1 MYIQM
6 YYWRIGKVQKS
17 LSSQARQDAV
27 SCGQDNDEEE
37 SQIRWVNPEGMS
49 DTHLFSDRV
58 NPAFQRDCA
67 AHSPQKEV
75 GSRKCAAS
83 GIEAAIVLPSQA
95 THDVCNTKH
104 SAGVDS
110 HGSTAL
116 EAHRNQ
122 KHLMLH
128 SSTNSRSHFFCF
140 LIPRFLHQ
148 LAIRLYLALGFQSEI
163 SITMQMFTR
172 DCFHSY
178 LSIGNCLLKQRIS
191 KAGSSWA

>member
-37 SQIRWVNPEGMS
+37 SQIRWVNPEGRS
-49 DTHLFSDRV
+49 DTYLFSDRV

-67 AHSPQKEV
+67 AHSPQKKV

-83 GIEAAIVLPSQA
+83 RIEAAIVLPSQA

-116 EAHRNQ
+116 ESPQ
-122 KHLMLH
+122 KLETPNA
-128 SSTNSRSHFFCF
+128 SFF
-140 LIPRFLHQ
+140 HQ
-148 LAIRLYLALGFQSEI
+148 LKESLFLFFNTQISPSTGNQALPGFGILE
-163 SITMQMFTR
+163 
-172 DCFHSY
+172 
-178 LSIGNCLLKQRIS
+178 
-191 KAGSSWA
+191 